1 MQQRNYETKIKIEVQ
16 GYLIGEGENQE
27 KPKVVRRQNA
37 VEFKIGRERTVLG
50 DIPENIK
57 DGFYRE

>member
-1 MQQRNYETKIKIEVQ
+1 MVQRNYETTISVEVM

-27 KPKVVRRQNA
+27 KPKIIRRQNA
-37 VEFKIGRERTVLG
+37 VEFKFGRERAVLG
-50 DIPENIK
+50 DIPDLIK